1 MINPVVISVFWDNK
15 SNGMPIDSVQ
25 IIDNTKYFWRSYA
38 DNQIVKMS
46 ILEFLEHMK
55 TTKFSQMNFSV
66 NNIIKFKDDSS
77 VFSFIEDE
85 NLRKFVAKEYLKDTD
100 YYHKE
105 LSVIVKCPICGRYKN
120 ILLRSIKSS
129 LCFVCTGCKT
139 HLGGSSFKNKGVYLS
154 QQVDNSLEKYWDKN
168 NRASFKTIQPLCLGE
183 TYNII
188 CPKCGKHFKKSYT
201 GILKTGFICVS
212 CINTKNSPKP
222 VKKKKT
228 LRFEYPLLADMWDAG
243 CNKIG
248 SDKITPGSTI
258 RGKFVCNNGGK
269 PHYYIRTV
277 GTVVAGYKKN
287 SSTGCPICAN
297 KQVFTGVNDFATL
310 YPELVKDW
318 DYERNSNKPEETLC
332 SLRVNIAFICPRC
345 GRRHTKEIRSLKDRN
360 FGSLCNSCA
369 RIISMRVSGKAST
382 LREMYPDIADMLD
395 NAPNAQKS
403 DYLSPTSNGYYNFY
417 CNGKSRGLKP
427 HIFNASLSNVV
438 ACRDTTYHGCPV
450 CAGRQVVTGVNDFK
464 TLNPV
469 GASMWNYRLNGVLP
483 EEVYAYSPEMYH
495 FICKNDH
502 HFTRDPLHMMHSIGS
517 STDGCP
523 VCYGRR
529 VIVGINDLGTK
540 LPFTLQKWDYD
551 LNDFTP
557 KDVTEGSNRKMLA
570 RCQVKS
576 CSNVY
581 ETNVYLWS
589 HNLVRRCPDCRKS
602 QISTDE
608 QNIADKLYSW
618 GCAVEQQYPIA
629 GGKYLLDAYL
639 YKQNIAI
646 EYNGVYWHSA
656 NKRGRDYH
664 LDKYETAKKF
674 GIDLYYIWSDDYE
687 SKPDLVINL
696 LKQKVFDIE
705 SEFSPEDC
713 TLSFIDHDEANS
725 FIEENSLLDFN
736 SYSFKG
742 EYEYLG
748 IYIGETLSA
757 VCQLREVGEDTI
769 EIFGYCEKFIV
780 PNRVGML
787 EKFIKTNTGYHI
799 MRVVHER
806 ASILDILDK
815 VGVLSGDVS
824 PRGFYVLGTKR
835 SIELPSYLDKEEYNG
850 KSIEQI
856 SLDTGLEIVYNAGY
870 EVWEKQL

>member
-1 MINPVVISVFWDNK
+1 MTAVKLKIEPVILSVFFDENK
-15 SNGMPIDSVQ
+15 NNIRIEDLQYIDDTSKYYFRNYKTNGYELY
-25 IIDNTKYFWRSYA
+25 TFY
-38 DNQIVKMS
+38 
-46 ILEFLEHMK
+46 EFLEEMDGVRISQLNFPK
-55 TTKFSQMNFSV
+55 SSNFKFTS
-66 NNIIKFKDDSS
+66 NNTDILFN
-77 VFSFIEDE
+77 FIESNEEKD
-85 NLRKFVAKEYLKDTD
+85 FAKELISKGVTR
-100 YYHKE
+100 E
-105 LSVIVKCPICGRYKN
+105 LEIITRCPICGK
-120 ILLRSIKSS
+120 LHSVKKRSIKQNHSLICTSCARKIVGLKITEKTYLKDLVPELKNYFSENNRQPFDNFVVLGTNETINVRCSRCGKPVVKTIQGIVDKGIFCPFHSKENTDLPNKCLKIVYPRLAKMWDEGGNDKSS
-129 LCFVCTGCKT
+129 SEVYASSRTKGYFVC
-139 HLGGSSFKNKGVYLS
+139 HGGGIPHKFYQGIDVMAAA
-154 QQVDNSLEKYWDKN
+154 EKN
-168 NRASFKTIQPLCLGE
+168 NRL
-183 TYNII
+183 
-188 CPKCGKHFKKSYT
+188 
-201 GILKTGFICVS
+201 
-212 CINTKNSPKP
+212 
-222 VKKKKT
+222 
-228 LRFEYPLLADMWDAG
+228 
-243 CNKIG
+243 
-248 SDKITPGSTI
+248 
-258 RGKFVCNNGGK
+258 
-269 PHYYIRTV
+269 
-277 GTVVAGYKKN
+277 
-287 SSTGCPICAN
+287 GCPICAN
-297 KQVFTGVNDFATL
+297 KEVYMGINDFATL
-310 YPELVKDW
+310 FPKLVQDW
-318 DYERNSNKPEETLC
+318 DYQRNPLPPEKTLC
-332 SLRVNIAFICPRC
+332 SNTSSVYLKCLRC
-345 GRRHTKEIRSLKDRN
+345 GRIHSKTIPSLKERD

-369 RIISMRVSGKAST
+369 RIVSMRSEGKSFT

-403 DYLSPTSNGYYNFY
+403 DYLSPSSHGYFNFY
-417 CNGKSRGLKP
+417 CDGKSRGLKS
-427 HIFNASLSNVV
+427 HIFNASLINVV
-438 ACRDTTYHGCPV
+438 ACRDNRYHGCPV

-495 FICKNDH
+495 FICKNGH
-502 HFTRDPLHMMHSIGS
+502 HFTRDPLHMMRSIGS
-517 STDGCP
+517 STNGCP

-529 VIVGINDLGTK
+529 VIVGVNDLGTK

-674 GIDLYYIWSDDYE
+674 GIELYYIWSDDYE

-696 LKQKVFDIE
+696 LKQKVFDVE

-713 TLSFIDHDEANS
+713 TLSFIDRDEAKS
-725 FIEENSLLDFN
+725 FIEENGLLDFN

-780 PNRVGML
+780 PNRMGML

-806 ASILDILDK
+806 ASILNTLDR

>member
-1 MINPVVISVFWDNK
+1 MIKPVVLEVFWDSQ
-15 SNGMPIDSVQ
+15 SNGKSVYDLQ
-25 IIDNTKYFWRSYA
+25 ILDDTQYIWRSYA
-38 DNQIVKMS
+38 DNQFVKMS
-46 ILEFLEHMK
+46 FFKFLERMK
-55 TTKFSQMNFSV
+55 STKLTQMNFSLSSY
-66 NNIIKFKDDSS
+66 IRFRDDSL
-77 VFSFIEDE
+77 VFNFID
-85 NLRKFVAKEYLKDTD
+85 NLNLKKFVEEEFKKE
-100 YYHKE
+100 HKE
-105 LSVIVKCPICGRYKN
+105 LSIITRCPICGKYAVVKQ
-120 ILLRSIKSS
+120 RSIKQNLSFI
-129 LCFVCTGCKT
+129 CPECAYNY
-139 HLGGSSFKNKGVYLS
+139 GGRKYNRGVYLS
-154 QQVDNSLEKYWDKN
+154 EMVDTGLERYWDVG
-168 NRASFKTIQPLCLGE
+168 NRRPFREIQPLGFFE
-183 TYNII
+183 TFRVV
-188 CPKCGKHFKKSYT
+188 CPTCGKHHIRSYDT
-201 GILKTGFICVS
+201 ILKSGFKCSTCAKIS
-212 CINTKNSPKP
+212 STISKGRS
-222 VKKKKT
+222 
-228 LRFEYPLLADMWDAG
+228 LRTEYPEIADMWDKG
-243 CNKIG
+243 NNNIK
-248 SDKITPGSTI
+248 SDDILPGSRTL
-258 RGKFVCNNGGK
+258 GNFVCEKGEK
-269 PHYYIRTV
+269 PHSFKRPLYA
-277 GTVVAGYKKN
+277 VVECYKKGTN
-287 SSTGCPICAN
+287 GCPICAN
-297 KQVFTGVNDFATL
+297 KEVYTGINDFATL
-310 YPELVKDW
+310 FPKLVQDW
-318 DYERNSNKPEETLC
+318 DYQRNPLPPEKTLC
-332 SLRVNIAFICPRC
+332 SNTSSVYLKCPRC
-345 GRRHTKEIRSLKDRN
+345 GRVHSKTIPSLKERD

-369 RIISMRVSGKAST
+369 RIISMRASGKAFT

-395 NAPNAQKS
+395 NATNAQKS
-403 DYLSPTSNGYYNFY
+403 DYLSSSSYGYFNFY
-417 CNGKSRGLKP
+417 CDGKSRGFKP
-427 HIFNASLSNVV
+427 HIFNALLSNVV
-438 ACRDTTYHGCPV
+438 ACRDATYHGCPV
-450 CAGRQVVTGVNDFK
+450 CAGRKVVTGVNDFK

-469 GASMWNYRLNGVLP
+469 GASMWDYNKNLETP
-483 EEVYAYSPEMYH
+483 DKVYAYSEKKYWFKCPEGH
-495 FICKNDH
+495 EFD
-502 HFTRDPLHMMHSIGS
+502 RDPCHMMRSINS
-517 STDGCP
+517 KTNGCP

-529 VIVGINDLGTK
+529 VIVGTNDMATTMPDTVK
-540 LPFTLQKWDYD
+540 RWDYD

-557 KDVTEGSNRKMLA
+557 KDVTDGSNRKMLA

-576 CSNVY
+576 CGKIYKTDVY
-581 ETNVYLWS
+581 SWS

-748 IYIGETLSA
+748 IYIGDTLSA
-757 VCQLREVGEDTI
+757 VCQLREVGEDAI

-806 ASILDILDK
+806 ASILDILDR
-815 VGVLSGDVS
+815 VGVLLGDVS
-824 PRGFYVLGTKR
+824 SRGFYVLGTKR